1 MINNHIQHI
10 KIKNNIES
18 MIKENPIYNQTYNN
32 IKWLYYIIG
41 LYKIW
46 NTYQIY
52 YQIEAI

>member
-1 MINNHIQHI
+1 
-10 KIKNNIES
+10 
-18 MIKENPIYNQTYNN
+18 MIKENPIYNLLTKKQTYNN

-41 LYKIW
+41 LYQIW